1 MILRFPWLLAL
12 LPLAVAAAWVRARL
26 APRTGIPFSH
36 GAALRDLPTGWAV
49 RARRVLPLLHGAGLC
64 LVILALARPQRGL
77 ESFRSEADVVDI
89 VLLLDVSTSMR
100 AEDFSAGGERMN
112 RLEAA
117 RRVAREFVK
126 ARERDRLGLI
136 VFSALPYTLSP
147 LTMDHGFLLG
157 RMDEARPGMIEDG
170 TAIGTAVA
178 SAVNRL
184 RDSAARS
191 KVIVLLTDGMNNL
204 GSVTPETAAQAAKAM
219 GIRMHVVG
227 AASEGDAPFPVQDPF
242 GGQRYVRQRSD
253 IDDAQLG
260 RLAEQTGGVYFRAT
274 DFHSLKKVYEQIDT
288 MERTEVET
296 ERFLSFEE
304 RFFPF
309 LAAGLLLLALERAL
323 ALGRLSVLEAAG

>member
-12 LPLAVAAAWVRARL
+12 LPLALAAAWFRARL
-26 APRTGIPFSH
+26 ASRSGIPFSH
-36 GAALRDLPTGWAV
+36 GLALRDLPAGWAV
-49 RARRVLPLLHGAGLC
+49 RTRRFLPVLHGAGLC
-64 LVILALARPQRGL
+64 LIVVALARPQRGL

-100 AEDFSAGGERMN
+100 AEDFSTGGERMN

-117 RRVAREFVK
+117 RRVAREFVQ

-136 VFSALPYTLSP
+136 VFSALPYTMSP
-147 LTMDHGFLLG
+147 LTMDHGFLFDRL
-157 RMDEARPGMIEDG
+157 DEARPGMIEDG

-204 GSVTPETAAQAAKAM
+204 GSITPETAAQAAKAM

-227 AASEGDAPFPVQDPF
+227 AATIGDAPFPVQDPF
-242 GGQRYVRQRSD
+242 GGTRYVRQRSD
-253 IDDAQLG
+253 IDDEQLG
-260 RLAEQTGGVYFRAT
+260 RLAKQTGGEYFRAT
-274 DFHSLKKVYEQIDT
+274 DFHSLKKVYEQIDA

-296 ERFLSFEE
+296 ERFLRYEE

-309 LAAGLLLLALERAL
+309 LAVGLLLLILERAL